1 MCCVCVKQGLN
12 ALKCHLNAYEWP
24 ISNATEGRKPSRRP
38 PGTAAMDAARPSR
51 EADSRSF
58 PSRSF
63 PSALFLPA
71 ARAVPAVGAR
81 ASRWAGAFQN
91 VLGRPCG
98 RERGWALRS
107 PRAWVRQLWA
117 VRSSREALRN
127 AGTPRILLVLRCRQV
142 LLIVIVSAVNLTQ
155 HNALSSSCSN
165 ILSCCGMKD
174 ASECWGKKS
183 AKLPLGQWVLHL
195 CPRACRL
202 RLYEEKLTSSFLSC
216 SAFGSAELTASVP
229 SAALSAVSWSVALC
243 QGTSLLR
250 GIAGTFG
257 WALLRGEA
265 RGCLLQVGVKAV
277 RDLAAKALSVDY
289 RKYLI

>member
-1 MCCVCVKQGLN
+1 MLMNDPSVTRLKEGNLPEGHP
-12 ALKCHLNAYEWP
+12 ALQQWVLLAP
-24 ISNATEGRKPSRRP
+24 LGRQIPALFIP
-38 PGTAAMDAARPSR
+38 ALFLP
-51 EADSRSF
+51 
-58 PSRSF
+58 
-63 PSALFLPA
+63 ALFLPA

-98 RERGWALRS
+98 RECSWALRS

-155 HNALSSSCSN
+155 HNALSSSCGN

-183 AKLPLGQWVLHL
+183 AKLPLGQ
-195 CPRACRL
+195 
-202 RLYEEKLTSSFLSC
+202 
-216 SAFGSAELTASVP
+216 
-229 SAALSAVSWSVALC
+229 
-243 QGTSLLR
+243 
-250 GIAGTFG
+250 
-257 WALLRGEA
+257 
-265 RGCLLQVGVKAV
+265 
-277 RDLAAKALSVDY
+277 
-289 RKYLI
+289 